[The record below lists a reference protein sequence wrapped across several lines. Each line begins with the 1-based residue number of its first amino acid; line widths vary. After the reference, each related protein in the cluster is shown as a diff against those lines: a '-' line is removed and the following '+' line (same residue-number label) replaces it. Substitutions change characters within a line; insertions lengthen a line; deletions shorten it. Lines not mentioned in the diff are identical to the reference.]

1 MSDWWYAIVP
11 GLAIFPAVFGFTM
24 LGDWKRDTLDSRTTR

>member
-1 MSDWWYAIVP
+1 MPGWRYAIVS